1 MYTKITGPAEH
12 MGQLGFIHTYY
23 NYIPKKRGR
32 LRPPN
37 ISLSPL
43 DLTMFRRAWYQDT
56 IVLHPQS
63 GRPLCSGAV
72 QATFSP
78 ECNELRS
85 GSEQLSQVH
94 ELSAAAAALYDM
106 SSIIIVVSTVKF
118 SKRGVDRIFP
128 KKELQTWIKSWVEMN
143 LWCLSFWVD
152 TTIMMLETQ

>member
-12 MGQLGFIHTYY
+12 MGQLRFIHTYFLDNNY

-128 KKELQTWIKSWVEMN
+128 KKELQKCIKSWVEMN
-143 LWCLSFWVD
+143 
-152 TTIMMLETQ
+152 

>member
-1 MYTKITGPAEH
+1 
-12 MGQLGFIHTYY
+12 MGQWGFIHTYFLDNNY

-43 DLTMFRRAWYQDT
+43 DLTMFRWAWYQDT

-118 SKRGVDRIFP
+118 SKRGVDIIFP

>member
-1 MYTKITGPAEH
+1 MYTKTTGPAEH
-12 MGQLGFIHTYY
+12 MGQWGFIHTYFCT
-23 NYIPKKRGR
+23 IIITLFLKRGR
-32 LRPPN
+32 LRPSN

-106 SSIIIVVSTVKF
+106 LSIIIVVLTVKF
-118 SKRGVDRIFP
+118 SRRGA
-128 KKELQTWIKSWVEMN
+128 QTSRLFDFQPWEFLHSCV
-143 LWCLSFWVD
+143 FGY
-152 TTIMMLETQ
+152 